1 MNETLIHFYN
11 LLTLTLNL
19 MKRYK
24 AVFIDFG
31 NTLVG
36 FNPAFYEKVYQVL
49 RDNGYDFDLRRVFRA
64 YIKAMALQHF
74 PNENGHNPVDI
85 REFIYNLGIY
95 PNQELIRALSK
106 ADVRDGEAFMYDD
119 AIDFLETLKSMELK
133 IILVSNASPR
143 VQKLLDDFNLRKYF
157 DALVLSYEVKAV
169 KPNPKIFGYAIMK
182 GGYPAI
188 HIGDIY
194 ELDYIGAKRS
204 YLDAILLDR
213 YDFYPDIKED
223 KVRDLKEAKN
233 ILIKLMEE

>member
-1 MNETLIHFYN
+1 
-11 LLTLTLNL
+11 
-19 MKRYK
+19 
-24 AVFIDFG
+24 
-31 NTLVG
+31 
-36 FNPAFYEKVYQVL
+36 
-49 RDNGYDFDLRRVFRA
+49 
-64 YIKAMALQHF
+64 
-74 PNENGHNPVDI
+74 
-85 REFIYNLGIY
+85 
-95 PNQELIRALSK
+95 
-106 ADVRDGEAFMYDD
+106 
-119 AIDFLETLKSMELK
+119 LK